1 MAGGG
6 LKAPKPGFQAK
17 SASSPCAACAS
28 SSFFNSKTDSV
39 VCLWACLQDLAA
51 HRFAR
56 PHRAPSV
63 RRRSTAVHTW
73 EKAQGV
79 GAVGLWGCG
88 AVGLWDSPVHL
99 PPRAH
104 AAACKR
110 KGLPACLTGC
120 PIWYLYAHKPHT
132 KQAVRQ
138 AGKQAWKPAQQ
149 RQGAARAGA
158 GGGVEGACQTA
169 PRSRTYSFWRCM
181 KLSKLPS
188 AKRNHSTWSRWKLR

>member
-88 AVGLWDSPVHL
+88 AVGFASAPATQGARCCLQEKGTACLPDCLPDLVPV
-99 PPRAH
+99 RTQAAH
-104 AAACKR
+104 QTCSQAGRQADLETSAAAPR
-110 KGLPACLTGC
+110 
-120 PIWYLYAHKPHT
+120 
-132 KQAVRQ
+132 R
-138 AGKQAWKPAQQ
+138 
-149 RQGAARAGA
+149 RARG
-158 GGGVEGACQTA
+158 GWGGVEGACQTA